1 MLHAAEASQWED
13 HPMEETVSFAS
24 WLKARRR
31 ALDMTQAELADL
43 VGCTTATIKKIE
55 QDMRRPSKE
64 IAERMAE
71 ALELSVAEREP
82 FVQSARGLHAADR
95 LTAPPLPEQGTAP
108 SGGRLLSSLPV

>member
-1 MLHAAEASQWED
+1 MD
-13 HPMEETVSFAS
+13 ETVSFAS

-31 ALDMTQAELADL
+31 ALDLTQAELADR

-71 ALELSVAEREP
+71 ALELPLAEREA
-82 FVQSARGLHAADR
+82 FVESARGLRAADR
-95 LTAPPLPEQGTAP
+95 LTTSQLSSQAT
-108 SGGRLLSSLPV
+108 SSVSGRLLS